1 MSWSNNKELL
11 SGTNAISWNS
21 LFKKKKNIYI
31 YISKLLFYFF
41 IHFLFLLSLPLCL
54 SLSLSFLFFK
64 HLQPHQPPTKSQ
76 YQFTTETTNPPNHKI
91 KSPRRNQTTKP
102 NKIISHP
109 PKSNPKISHTCQTTV
124 AQTHTRQT
132 ATATLV
138 ETRLKSIRNGDPR
151 THQIKKLDQLVKIK
165 PQNPPKSNHTA
176 AHTCRTTE
184 PWNQPKPT
192 KSRTR
197 MIHHHPR
204 NQLVLRRKIN
214 SQRKRVRVR
223 KKERGDT
230 EKDEEAEWKRKRE
243 EIEKRRGTAKERR
256 SDKKRKIIIINSSN
270 LL

>member
-1 MSWSNNKELL
+1 MKF
-11 SGTNAISWNS
+11 S
-21 LFKKKKNIYI
+21 LQKKKYIYI
-31 YISKLLFYFF
+31 YIYIKTSILFFYSFF
-41 IHFLFLLSLPLCL
+41 ILPLSPPL
-54 SLSLSFLFFK
+54 SISLSFLFFK

-132 ATATLV
+132 AAATLV
-138 ETRLKSIRNGDPR
+138 ETRLKSIHNRDPR

-184 PWNQPKPT
+184 P
-192 KSRTR
+192 
-197 MIHHHPR
+197 
-204 NQLVLRRKIN
+204 
-214 SQRKRVRVR
+214 
-223 KKERGDT
+223 
-230 EKDEEAEWKRKRE
+230 
-243 EIEKRRGTAKERR
+243 
-256 SDKKRKIIIINSSN
+256 
-270 LL
+270 

>member
-1 MSWSNNKELL
+1 MKL
-11 SGTNAISWNS
+11 S
-21 LFKKKKNIYI
+21 LQKKKIYI
-31 YISKLLFYFF
+31 YIYIKTSILFF
-41 IHFLFLLSLPLCL
+41 IHFLFFLSLPLCL

-132 ATATLV
+132 AAATLV

-165 PQNPPKSNHTA
+165 PHNPPKSNHTA

-184 PWNQPKPT
+184 P
-192 KSRTR
+192 
-197 MIHHHPR
+197 
-204 NQLVLRRKIN
+204 
-214 SQRKRVRVR
+214 
-223 KKERGDT
+223 
-230 EKDEEAEWKRKRE
+230 
-243 EIEKRRGTAKERR
+243 
-256 SDKKRKIIIINSSN
+256 
-270 LL
+270 